1 MCSHLISHAAVLKRI
16 SKYDGFDKTFC
27 MIALLDFLE
36 SILPG
41 VTCRGKPEESALGNA
56 LLSLVI
62 WLSETFTTAL
72 EIYRINTSL
81 NFEQNEMVE
90 RCTNAM
96 DKIVNH
102 SFLMG
107 VIFVAKHEDAELFTK
122 LTKSYMDVKNALVN
136 TGFTAASGSKNF
148 DELLKE
154 VAHIDIDKLDQTSHI
169 EASYVESITYCLQP
183 LLAVKV
189 LQNPNSDTQVYV
201 SDLLMIQRLKNYSMS
216 RMYCE
221 IIRACLMSLYVSG
234 TTRESIWCAFTFIKV
249 PHIIKQLSTTV
260 TDYDKDLDYC
270 PDVIEAFEML
280 AEDPILDFMDTKCA
294 CNTIEF
300 LLNELA
306 KQRLVNSKHITHFSS
321 KR

>member
-1 MCSHLISHAAVLKRI
+1 
-16 SKYDGFDKTFC
+16 
-27 MIALLDFLE
+27 MIALLEFLE

-56 LLSLVI
+56 LLSLVY
-62 WLSETFTTAL
+62 WLSETFTTAM
-72 EIYRINTSL
+72 EIYRTNNCL

-90 RCTNAM
+90 KCTSAI
-96 DKIVNH
+96 DKIANH

-107 VIFVAKHEDAELFTK
+107 VIFVAKHEDATLFAK
-122 LTKSYMDVKNALVN
+122 LTKSYMDVKNVLAN
-136 TGFTAASGSKNF
+136 TGFTPPSGCKHF
-148 DELLKE
+148 EELLKE
-154 VAHIDIDKLDQTSHI
+154 VSQVDIKQMDLTAHT
-169 EASYVESITYCLQP
+169 EASNVESITYCLQP

-249 PHIIKQLSTTV
+249 PHIIKQLNTMS
-260 TDYDKDLDYC
+260 TDYDKDLDHC

-280 AEDPILDFMDTKCA
+280 TEDPILDFMDTKCA
-294 CNTIEF
+294 CNTIDF
-300 LLNELA
+300 LLKKLA
-306 KQRLVNSKHITHFSS
+306 KQRLVNAKHITHFSS
-321 KR
+321 KRYNSYLINILSFFFSYTLFIETC